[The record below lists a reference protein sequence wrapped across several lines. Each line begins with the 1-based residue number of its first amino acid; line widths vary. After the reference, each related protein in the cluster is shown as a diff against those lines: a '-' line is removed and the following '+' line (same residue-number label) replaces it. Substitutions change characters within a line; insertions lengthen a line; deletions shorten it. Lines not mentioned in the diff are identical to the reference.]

1 MAASLTTA
9 LNTIANS
16 TVEFARVKTLRTF
29 WSVMTAM
36 TNVRADRTAKSLK
49 GDFTGKD
56 GEIYN
61 TEISTNECGK
71 VAEWTCTC
79 KAHERDPHA
88 PCKHSLALAWRWINR
103 GQDDKGLE
111 SSKDINITATP
122 SHHWIG
128 GHVVRETAKAVLIEV
143 NGKSAF
149 FPKKFIEGND
159 IEGYLVPTFLME
171 GKDIASEVRFNGRK
185 AA

>member
-1 MAASLTTA
+1 MTASLTTI

-49 GDFTGKD
+49 GDFAGKD
-56 GEIYN
+56 GETYN
-61 TEISTNECGK
+61 TEISLHENGK
-71 VAEWTCTC
+71 IAEWTCTC
-79 KAHERDPHA
+79 KAHERDPNA

-103 GQDDKGLE
+103 GEEDKGLE

-128 GHVVRETAKAVLIEV
+128 GHVVRETAKAVLIEL

-149 FPKKFIEGND
+149 FPKKFIEGNIRGYILCID
-159 IEGYLVPTFLME
+159 IQGQ
-171 GKDIASEVRFNGRK
+171 I
-185 AA
+185 